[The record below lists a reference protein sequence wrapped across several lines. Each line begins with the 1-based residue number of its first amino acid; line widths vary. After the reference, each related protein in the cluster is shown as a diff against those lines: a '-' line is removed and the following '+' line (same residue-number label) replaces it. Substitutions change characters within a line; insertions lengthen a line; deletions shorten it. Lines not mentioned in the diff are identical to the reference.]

1 MLQFTTDI
9 ALDALSLA
17 AFSASE
23 DSKQILTK
31 FTEMYDAVRYK
42 KNQVAI
48 DTDMDVL
55 IDIIKDLNKSD
66 VLNKKTEYNKI
77 ILKIK
82 SSPLAKKDSI
92 ITDNVAAM
100 LQQGMTEGLGSKREL
115 ELRRRIQN
123 WCLISATDDQLIAG
137 MALCRRY
144 NKNDDNANDLILANM
159 LDKAH
164 ELTRIQ
170 STIIGATES
179 IDELDFSSKSS
190 MLDSANKYAK
200 RKKKNVIK
208 LGWQGLNRMMG
219 ENGGVCRG
227 ELVGFAAPSYNGKSL
242 VLMKI
247 ARWATVYN
255 KYELNDPSKI
265 PTILLVSL
273 ENEVS
278 DDYNSMSME
287 AYVNAY
293 HRPVPPDMS
302 RDELIDINY
311 KYYNECG
318 NRLIV
323 KRFGEDF
330 GYADLVKLI
339 ARLEMRNMEIV
350 CLIIDYPAL
359 MKQETNDKDN
369 APKTLERLYQKL
381 LDLSHSKDI
390 ALFAGLQ
397 LDRTADKLV
406 SQGEVC
412 AVKKLTADALADSKG
427 IKRALDILI
436 FQMIEN
442 IDGISYLTFS
452 WNKHRDNRPP
462 RTDDKFCGYRFSED
476 VGILD
481 DLNGKDNSIHDIYAD
496 AAKVGRPKEADPEV
510 AVKKDDDDFF
520 ANIKQG

>member
-23 DSKQILTK
+23 DTKQILSK
-31 FTEMYDAVRYK
+31 FTEMYDSVRYK

-55 IDIIKDLNKSD
+55 IDIIKELNKSD
-66 VLNKKTEYNKI
+66 VLSKKTEYNKI
-77 ILKIK
+77 IVKVRA
-82 SSPLAKKDSI
+82 SSLAKKDSM
-92 ITDNVAAM
+92 ITENIAAM
-100 LQQGMTEGLGSKREL
+100 LQQGMTEGLSTRREL
-115 ELRRRIQN
+115 ELRRRLQN
-123 WCLISATDDQLIAG
+123 WCLISATDDQLMSGI
-137 MALCRRY
+137 ALCRKY
-144 NKNDDNANDLILANM
+144 NKNDDNVNDLILANM

-164 ELTRIQ
+164 ALTKIQ
-170 STIIGATES
+170 ETIIGATES
-179 IDELDFSSKSS
+179 IDELDFSSKDS

-208 LGWQGLNRMMG
+208 MGWQGLNRMMG

-265 PTILLVSL
+265 PTIVLVSL

-278 DDYNSMSME
+278 DDYNNMSVE

-293 HRPVPPDMS
+293 HRPVPPDMT

-311 KYYNECG
+311 KYYNDCG

-359 MKQETNDKDN
+359 MRQDSNDKDN

-397 LDRTADKLV
+397 LDRTADQLISK
-406 SQGEVC
+406 GEVC

-427 IKRALDILI
+427 IKRALDVLI

-442 IDGISYLTFS
+442 IDGLSYLTFS

-462 RTDDKFCGYRFSED
+462 RTDDKFFAYRFDDS

-481 DLNGKDNSIHDIYAD
+481 DLNSKDESIHDIYAD
-496 AAKVGRPKEADPEV
+496 AAAVGRAKEPDPEV
-510 AVKKDDDDFF
+510 EKKEDDDFF
-520 ANIKQG
+520 AQIKQV